1 MKDYYPVNG
10 FVIQDSM
17 GYRAFQYQ
25 ETIESL
31 KKRRDPRV
39 KDEKFLKDLKKK
51 IYGVNW
57 KDKYANEQF

>member
-25 ETIESL
+25 ETIDSL

-39 KDEKFLKDLKKK
+39 KDEKLLKDLKKK

-57 KDKYANEQF
+57 KDKYANE

>member
-25 ETIESL
+25 ETIESF

-57 KDKYANEQF
+57 KDKYANE

>member
-1 MKDYYPVNG
+1 MKDYYPLNG

-25 ETIESL
+25 ETVESL
-31 KKRRDPRV
+31 KKRKDPRI
-39 KDEKFLKDLKKK
+39 KDEKFFFDLKKK

-57 KDKYANEQF
+57 NE

>member
-1 MKDYYPVNG
+1 MKDYYPLNG

-25 ETIESL
+25 ETVESL
-31 KKRRDPRV
+31 KKRKDPRI

-57 KDKYANEQF
+57 NELRSIYL

>member
-1 MKDYYPVNG
+1 MKDYYPLNG
-10 FVIQDSM
+10 FVIKDSM

-57 KDKYANEQF
+57 KDKYANE

>member
-1 MKDYYPVNG
+1 
-10 FVIQDSM
+10 M

-39 KDEKFLKDLKKK
+39 KDAKFLKDLKKK

-57 KDKYANEQF
+57 KDKYANE

>member
-1 MKDYYPVNG
+1 MKDYYPLNG

-25 ETIESL
+25 ETVESL
-31 KKRRDPRV
+31 KKRKDPRI

-51 IYGVNW
+51 IYGFNR
-57 KDKYANEQF
+57 NESRSIYL

>member
-10 FVIQDSM
+10 FVIKDSM

-39 KDEKFLKDLKKK
+39 KDAKVFKRLKEKNMQ
-51 IYGVNW
+51 VNW
-57 KDKYANEQF
+57 KDKYANE

>member
-10 FVIQDSM
+10 FVIKDSM

-39 KDEKFLKDLKKK
+39 KDAKFLKDLKKK

-57 KDKYANEQF
+57 KDKYADEQF